1 MAKFM
6 CQFWSFVGTS
16 FGIVILDECGKVQ
29 YASANVNEYLKRAFD
44 HSPSGTLQDLPP
56 QLLNWLAT
64 TATAKPFCQCHAGRR
79 LVVTSQLDGNAA
91 RILLFTEQ
99 RHIFCAEELKKVGLT
114 TRESEVLRWMAEG
127 KSYEVI
133 GTILKMSKRTA
144 ENHVQSIFKK
154 FDVSTRREA
163 VLHALDALGHQDFAA
178 TSGDTLA
185 HWSNSCLN
193 CPGSGLK
200 TTRAARSPERNLP
213 AE

>member
-6 CQFWSFVGTS
+6 CQYWSFVGTS
-16 FGIVILDECGKVQ
+16 FGIIILDQRGKVQ
-29 YASANVNEYLKRAFD
+29 YASTNVTQYLERAFGC
-44 HSPSGTLQDLPP
+44 SSSGALQSLPP
-56 QLLNWLAT
+56 QLLDWLGAG
-64 TATAKPFCQCHAGRR
+64 ANGSLRPASAAEPKPLCQCHAGRR
-79 LVVTSQLDGNAA
+79 LVVTSQLDDNAA

-99 RHIFCAEELKKVGLT
+99 RHIFCPEELRKLRLT

-133 GTILKMSKRTA
+133 GTILKMSKRTV

-163 VLHALDALGHQDFAA
+163 VLHALDALGHQDFAVTPGITPA
-178 TSGDTLA
+178 D
-185 HWSNSCLN
+185 WSASCLN

-200 TTRAARSPERNLP
+200 
-213 AE
+213 